1 MVHHR
6 CRYLRELIAIIVLVL
21 LIAGLLIRDF
31 ISQNEKIIGVYFYPW
46 YSPDGRHW
54 DPSVDPS
61 WAVVEQPLIGFYDSR
76 DEQVIRWQLKLIRDA
91 GIDFI
96 AISWW
101 GPGSFED
108 EAAKI
113 IVRYLREYNL
123 KFAVLIEPYL
133 GSNNSSLYDK
143 GFWESSLRYIM
154 ENFIE
159 PYGNAYMYLH
169 GKPLVLAFNP
179 LGLMYR
185 PREDFPEFTI
195 RIVGNDIDNAGYQD
209 WDYWPDYLYRSER
222 VELRIRRDSVVS
234 VVPRFCDT
242 HFRAQGMCI
251 DPDLTHGFYRK
262 QWDWVLRNADK
273 VSIVMITSWNEY
285 HERTQIEPSFSNQT
299 ADPWFLYNTTKEYI
313 ALLKKRSM
321 SNVAL
326 SIVAS
331 VIVVLISVMVI
342 KLKLNRNE

>member
-21 LIAGLLIRDF
+21 LIAGLLIRVF

-123 KFAVLIEPYL
+123 KFAVLIEPHL

-169 GKPLVLAFNP
+169 GKPLVLAFNRFP
-179 LGLMYR
+179 L
-185 PREDFPEFTI
+185 
-195 RIVGNDIDNAGYQD
+195 
-209 WDYWPDYLYRSER
+209 
-222 VELRIRRDSVVS
+222 
-234 VVPRFCDT
+234 
-242 HFRAQGMCI
+242 
-251 DPDLTHGFYRK
+251 
-262 QWDWVLRNADK
+262 
-273 VSIVMITSWNEY
+273 
-285 HERTQIEPSFSNQT
+285 
-299 ADPWFLYNTTKEYI
+299 
-313 ALLKKRSM
+313 
-321 SNVAL
+321 
-326 SIVAS
+326 
-331 VIVVLISVMVI
+331 
-342 KLKLNRNE
+342 